1 MAFLSYFELS
11 LVEIY
16 FIVFVVFVASI
27 IRGFNGFGFSA
38 TCISGFSFILPAIEI
53 VPIILALE
61 VIISIFM
68 VPYIWNKIDWR
79 FVFKILL
86 GIIIGSPVGLY
97 LLKYLNPETTH
108 LFVCLMVIFFSILLM
123 NGYTNQKIN
132 NNYGKFFTGIVSG
145 ALNGLTT
152 LGGMPVALFLLITS
166 IQPAIIRG
174 SLAALFFLTDIYA
187 FILSFFAG
195 IVDITTIYRI
205 IPLIIILPIGV
216 FIGNRFF
223 IKSKEETYRKVVF
236 YFLIFISILG
246 ISRIISNIYI

>member
-1 MAFLSYFELS
+1 MDFLSYFELS

-16 FIVFVVFVASI
+16 FVVFVVFIASI

-68 VPYIWNKIDWR
+68 VPYVWNKIDWN
-79 FVFKILL
+79 FVFKLL
-86 GIIIGSPVGLY
+86 IGITIGSPIGLY
-97 LLKYLNPETTH
+97 LLKYLSPNTTH
-108 LFVCLMVIFFSILLM
+108 LSVCVLIIFFSFLLM
-123 NGYTNQKIN
+123 RGYTNQKIN
-132 NNYGKFFTGIVSG
+132 NNYGKFFTGIISG
-145 ALNGLTT
+145 TLNGLTT
-152 LGGMPVALFLLITS
+152 LGGMPVALFLLVTS

-187 FILSFFAG
+187 FTLSFFAG
-195 IVDITTIYRI
+195 IVDVTTIYRT

-216 FIGNRFF
+216 YVGDKFF

-236 YFLIFISILG
+236 YFLIFISIFGLF
-246 ISRIISNIYI
+246 RIISNF